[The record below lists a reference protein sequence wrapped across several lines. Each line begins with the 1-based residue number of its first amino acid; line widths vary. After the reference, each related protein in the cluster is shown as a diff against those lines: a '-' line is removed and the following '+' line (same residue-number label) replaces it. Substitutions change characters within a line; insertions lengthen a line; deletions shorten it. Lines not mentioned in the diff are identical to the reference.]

1 MSFSKEMSVA
11 LAATAMEIRQRILDE
26 LTGIESRFG
35 VTILFACE
43 SGSRAWGVEST
54 DSDYDVRFVYW
65 HGLDWYLSTAR
76 TRDVIELPISGLL
89 DINGWELRK
98 ALGLARRSNP
108 TLLEWIDSPILYREH
123 PVTAERFRA
132 LVRQG
137 FSPATCFRSY
147 LHMAQGNF
155 REYLRGEAVWT
166 KKYQVGPAEAAAMA
180 IGGTGSGEDVR
191 GITTTVRRNSLTAD
205 RGFAQAGRCSAGRD
219 LARPL
224 ASIAGEAYSHDHII
238 WSPRTHRWRSPQ
250 RNSRPSA

>member
-1 MSFSKEMSVA
+1 
-11 LAATAMEIRQRILDE
+11 MEIRQRILDE

-43 SGSRAWGVEST
+43 SGSRAWGFEST

-65 HGLDWYLSTAR
+65 HGLDWYLSVAR
-76 TRDVIELPISGLL
+76 TRNVIELPISGLL

-166 KKYQVGPAEAAAMA
+166 KKYLYVLRPVLACRWIERGLGPVPMRLADLVARTVEVGPLRAEIDGLVSRKKAGEELDSGPRIPA
-180 IGGTGSGEDVR
+180 ISEFLESELERLETAQLADDANRPDSGLYDAFMREVVR
-191 GITTTVRRNSLTAD
+191 G
-205 RGFAQAGRCSAGRD
+205 
-219 LARPL
+219 
-224 ASIAGEAYSHDHII
+224 
-238 WSPRTHRWRSPQ
+238 
-250 RNSRPSA
+250 